1 MNNNLNSIQLFKKHR
16 EIDDEPR
23 QEQPVTK
30 VTKEDSPS
38 SEQQIPELII
48 RPLELKEKVNSL
60 LSNSD
65 QPPFSPNITNVIQTV
80 LSILDRKDNLPL
92 NLFNK
97 DILKWPIWSI
107 FKKLK

>member
-16 EIDDEPR
+16 EIDEPS
-23 QEQPVTK
+23 QEQQQ
-30 VTKEDSPS
+30 TKEDSPS
-38 SEQQIPELII
+38 PEQQIPELII

-60 LSNSD
+60 LTNSD